1 MPTEG
6 QSNATELHQHVD
18 GSIPLRTIWELMER
32 HDLAPVES
40 VAEMEKLLA
49 LQPDE
54 EGSLLAYL
62 DKFHYPL
69 WITQF
74 YENIVHVTE
83 EIQESGWRPG
93 AGFNAPPAKPRR

>member
-1 MPTEG
+1 MPKTVE
-6 QSNATELHQHVD
+6 SIYKAELHQHVD
-18 GSIPLRTIWELMER
+18 GSIPVRTTWSLMRR
-32 HDLAPVES
+32 HGLAPV
-40 VAEMEKLLA
+40 ATLREMRKLLQ

-74 YENIVHVTE
+74 AIKLITTLNYSAT
-83 EIQESGWRPG
+83 
-93 AGFNAPPAKPRR
+93 